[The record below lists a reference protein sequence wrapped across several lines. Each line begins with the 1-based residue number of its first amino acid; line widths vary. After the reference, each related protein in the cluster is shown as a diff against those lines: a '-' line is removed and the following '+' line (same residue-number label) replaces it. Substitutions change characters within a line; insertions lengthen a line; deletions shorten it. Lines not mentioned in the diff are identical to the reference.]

1 MDDDEVFRFRAEE
14 FENDPGFRWPEQFAE
29 SQARL
34 TSLSK
39 PEAKKLHELGE
50 WVNEN
55 LVRCQSMG
63 LEPHTAEVQK
73 VVRQH
78 FIWANAVWDLDK
90 VAYLKLSEM
99 YRNEPR
105 YNGYYERISPG
116 LGEYLATA
124 MQSYANS
131 ML

>member
-14 FENDPGFRWPEQFAE
+14 FENKPSFRWPEQFAE

-34 TSLSK
+34 TNLSK
-39 PEAKKLHELGE
+39 PEAQKLHELGE

-55 LVRCQSMG
+55 LVRCQSKG

-90 VAYLKLSEM
+90 DAYLRLSEM
-99 YRNEPR
+99 YRTEPR
-105 YNGYYERISPG
+105 YNGYYERINPG
-116 LGEYLATA
+116 LAEYLSLA
-124 MQSYANS
+124 MKSYANS